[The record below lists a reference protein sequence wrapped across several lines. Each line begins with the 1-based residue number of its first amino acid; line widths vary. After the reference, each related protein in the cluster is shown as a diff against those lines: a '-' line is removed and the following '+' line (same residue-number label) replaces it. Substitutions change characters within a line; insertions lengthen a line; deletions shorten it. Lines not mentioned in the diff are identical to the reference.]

1 MKFNVGD
8 KVKYVGT
15 GLPYLDGKVSDSDL
29 TAGMVGV
36 VVEVSGDLIAFPY
49 EVSFHKDKTV
59 LWPMKE
65 VELEH
70 A

>member
-1 MKFNVGD
+1 MKFNIGN
-8 KVKYVGT
+8 KVRYVGA
-15 GLPYLDGKVSDSDL
+15 GLPYFECAVSDSDL
-29 TAGMVGV
+29 TTGMVGV
-36 VVEVSGDLIAFPY
+36 VVEVDDDAVFPY
-49 EVSFHKDKTV
+49 EVSFHEDRTL

>member
-15 GLPYLDGKVSDSDL
+15 GLPYFKGKVSDSDL
-29 TAGMVGV
+29 IAGMVGV
-36 VVEVSGDLIAFPY
+36 VVEVTGDNIPFPY

-65 VELEH
+65 EELEH

>member
-15 GLPYLDGKVSDSDL
+15 GLPYFDGKVSDSDL
-29 TAGMVGV
+29 TTGMVGV
-36 VVEVSGDLIAFPY
+36 VVEVFGGLKGFPY

-59 LWPMKE
+59 LWPMRE